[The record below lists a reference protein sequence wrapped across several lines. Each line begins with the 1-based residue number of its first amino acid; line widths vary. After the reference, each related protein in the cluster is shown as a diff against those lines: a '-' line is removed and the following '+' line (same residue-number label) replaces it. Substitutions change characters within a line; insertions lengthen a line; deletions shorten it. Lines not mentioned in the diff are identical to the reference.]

1 MSHVADSR
9 KKVSRYQSVTPLPRA
24 ADTGQAPPPPPPPPY
39 DAQQPVQPQQRT
51 DAKTC
56 LIVGIILGALAI
68 FMILVLYILAAV
80 LLTALLRPSDAARRA
95 SCQGNLKQL
104 ARVCGR
110 YAEDE
115 PEGRWPP
122 LSRQDGMLMF
132 EPDSVYPEYF
142 THLPILVCPSGK
154 NTDAPTEIDDHSYY
168 YFGYVLTTE
177 DEFLAFLESYPDFI
191 AAGADFSQDLPAP
204 PGRGSFGGDTFL
216 RLREGVFQ
224 EMGRE
229 QSLVPVMFDAASIS
243 GAATKFNHVPS
254 GCNVLYMD
262 GHVAFM
268 RYPGQFPITPKILE
282 ALGRLDR

>member
-9 KKVSRYQSVTPLPRA
+9 KKVPRYQSVTPLPRA

-68 FMILVLYILAAV
+68 LLIVVLYILAAV

-110 YAEDE
+110 YAEEE

-132 EPDSVYPEYF
+132 EPDSVYPEYL

-191 AAGADFSQDLPAP
+191 AAGADFSQDLPALS
-204 PGRGSFGGDTFL
+204 GRGSFGSDTFL
-216 RLREGVFQ
+216 RLRESVCQDAGV
-224 EMGRE
+224 RPAR
-229 QSLVPVMFDAASIS
+229 VPALFDAATVSS
-243 GAATKFNHVPS
+243 SSQLFNHAPE
-254 GCNVLYMD
+254 GCNVLYLD
-262 GHVAFM
+262 GHVEFIE
-268 RYPGQFPITPKILE
+268 YPGQFPITPRILE
-282 ALGRLDR
+282 AVSRLKR

>member
-9 KKVSRYQSVTPLPRA
+9 KKMSRHRRFTSLPRP

-51 DAKTC
+51 DANTC
-56 LIVGIILGALAI
+56 LIVGIILGGVAI
-68 FMILVLYILAAV
+68 FMILVMGILAV
-80 LLTALLRPSDAARRA
+80 NLLPAILRTREAARRA
-95 SCQGNLKQL
+95 SCANNLKQVGL
-104 ARVCGR
+104 ILKM
-110 YAEDE
+110 YANED
-115 PEGRWPP
+115 PQQYWPP
-122 LSRQDGMLMF
+122 LSSTDGTFMF
-132 EPDSVYPEYF
+132 QPDGVYPEYLF
-142 THLPILVCPSGK
+142 DLSVLACPSSA
-154 NTDAPTEIDDHSYY
+154 DPAVQAVDDHSYY

-191 AAGADFSQDLPAP
+191 AEGADFSQDLPAP
-204 PGRGSFGGDTFL
+204 PGRGSFGTDTFL

-229 QSLVPVMFDAASIS
+229 QSLVPVLFDAASIS
-243 GAATKFNHVPS
+243 GATTKFNHIPK

-262 GHVAFM
+262 CHVAFM
-268 RYPGQFPITPKILE
+268 RYPGQFPITPQILE